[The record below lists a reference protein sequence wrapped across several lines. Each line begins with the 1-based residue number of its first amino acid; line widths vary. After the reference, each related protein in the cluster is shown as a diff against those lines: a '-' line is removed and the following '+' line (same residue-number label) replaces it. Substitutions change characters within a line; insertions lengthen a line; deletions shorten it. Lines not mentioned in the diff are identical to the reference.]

1 MDLRTRVF
9 RGVIRTVLIAGVAVG
24 LMATSASAAV
34 KVTFDPFAHELP
46 EGIAL
51 DRHGNI
57 FVTLAPLGEIRKIA
71 VDGTQSTFA
80 TVSPPGQGFGAL
92 GLAFDERG
100 ELFVAVATFDPATSG
115 VYEVR
120 RNGTAVRIP
129 GSDQIGLPNGLAFD
143 EDGTLYVTDSSNGA
157 IWRLDVGDDDRRD
170 DPDHKRHDA
179 DDRRAE
185 GSTTTLWIKD
195 ALLAGNGQFG
205 LPVPL
210 GANGIAIRDDNVYVA
225 VTETGRIVRIP
236 IADDDRSGTPKL
248 VADAPGLLGADGIQF
263 DVRGN
268 LYVAV
273 NSQNTLVRLAP
284 DGSSTTL
291 ATAADGLDNPASP
304 VFGTRGGDRKTLY
317 VTNFAFSHT
326 NPADAHPAVL
336 SFRLGI
342 AGEHRDDDDD

>member
-1 MDLRTRVF
+1 MDLRTRTI
-9 RGVIRTVLIAGVAVG
+9 RRVIRTVALTGVAVG
-24 LMATSASAAV
+24 LLATSASAAV
-34 KVTFDPFAHELP
+34 KLTFDPFAHELP

-51 DRHGNI
+51 DRHGNM
-57 FVTLAPLGEIRKIA
+57 FVTLAPLGEIREIA

-80 TVSPPGQGFGAL
+80 RVSPPGQGFGAL

-100 ELFVAVATFDPATSG
+100 KLFVAVATFDPATTG

-129 GSDQIGLPNGLAFD
+129 GSDQIGLPNGLAFG

-157 IWRLDVGDDDRRD
+157 IWRLHVGDDRRD
-170 DPDHKRHDA
+170 DRDDRRHDA

-185 GSTTTLWIKD
+185 GPATTLWIKD
-195 ALLAGNGQFG
+195 PLLAGNGQFG
-205 LPVPL
+205 LPAPL

-236 IADDDRSGTPKL
+236 IADDGLAGTPKT
-248 VADAPGLLGADGIQF
+248 VADGPGLLGADGIEF

-304 VFGTRGGDRKTLY
+304 VFGSRRGDRETLY

-326 NPADAHPAVL
+326 NPADAHPGVL
-336 SFRLGI
+336 SFRLDV
-342 AGEHRDDDDD
+342 AGAHGDDHD